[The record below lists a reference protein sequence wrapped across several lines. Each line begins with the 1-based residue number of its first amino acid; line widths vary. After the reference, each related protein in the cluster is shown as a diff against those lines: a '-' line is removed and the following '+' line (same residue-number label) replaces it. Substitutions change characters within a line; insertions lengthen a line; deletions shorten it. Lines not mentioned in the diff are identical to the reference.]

1 MASICGIC
9 GDKVCGTGENKCNCP
24 QDCSTVTAT
33 CAEVCKAQGYAN
45 GQCNTYAISPEGM
58 KNKCPVGYVAS
69 NQSASDCQIRRDAN
83 GIPVIGV
90 GAVCC
95 CGNNLTSK
103 CLQEGQSAFISN
115 QQYSGCCEGL
125 QQNWL
130 NVAPTTP
137 QYNCTNCG
145 NGKCDYGE
153 TAATCSADCG
163 GSTAQCIKEGMTFF
177 EESEYSTTINQCCS
191 GLVKIRYAECD
202 PATSSSACFSD
213 SQYICVKPANA
224 SKYIKKT
231 YACSSNQDCVSD
243 SGTCH
248 QCFNKTFWNALS
260 ADKKEQYLCAGIGD
274 ALCKCQNGNCVV
286 SSICGDGICDTA
298 KGETAATCPKDC
310 GGNNSSSA
318 IGL

>member
-1 MASICGIC
+1 MQLSTRLFDRYRHLRGGLQGSGIC
-9 GDKVCGTGENKCNCP
+9 QWTMQYLCDQSGRNE
-24 QDCSTVTAT
+24 
-33 CAEVCKAQGYAN
+33 
-45 GQCNTYAISPEGM
+45 
-58 KNKCPVGYVAS
+58 NKCPVGYVAS

-163 GSTAQCIKEGMTFF
+163 GSTAQCI
-177 EESEYSTTINQCCS
+177 
-191 GLVKIRYAECD
+191 
-202 PATSSSACFSD
+202 
-213 SQYICVKPANA
+213 
-224 SKYIKKT
+224 
-231 YACSSNQDCVSD
+231 
-243 SGTCH
+243 
-248 QCFNKTFWNALS
+248 
-260 ADKKEQYLCAGIGD
+260 
-274 ALCKCQNGNCVV
+274 
-286 SSICGDGICDTA
+286 
-298 KGETAATCPKDC
+298 
-310 GGNNSSSA
+310 
-318 IGL
+318 